1 MTEPTIPL
9 VLPGRLAF
17 HEPPTLPNKLLPRE
31 APATAPAAAP
41 APGPAAAPAPGPA
54 AAPATAPGC
63 SGRHALAD
71 LGEEVDLSSSRTFV
85 LDSPRSVWVID
96 DGLVDVFAA
105 APVDSE
111 VPGGHDRR
119 FGRWHFVCRVGA
131 GTILLG
137 SPLGPRHVLVAKPL
151 PGGRIRK
158 IPLADLRH
166 AQEVHWSNEPR
177 DPSCPQDPSSWT
189 PATPRASA
197 CVVTGQTRL
206 LADGLDAGI
215 EAAHNGVRN
224 GLPPRAFTPL
234 EPGPGL
240 ELPDGAI
247 ARSIGGVLWVQ
258 VVSGRIRLG
267 GPAVDRPYRF
277 GDQVAIGDTYWLE
290 STGGPVTLFPRTTA
304 DLIADGSLWQSLLVH
319 QVRFLYALDR
329 FIEQRDLT
337 TRSELAARQR
347 SNAEAIARSSRALAA
362 VLAPLPAGITPEDA
376 DEDRYAA
383 VAALV
388 AGAAGMMV
396 TRTHTAEIAD
406 SRLDPLERIAVSS
419 GFRTRT
425 IRLAGQWWRT
435 DIGPLVGRQNDAGR
449 PVALLWSR
457 GRYHVCDGPTGVR
470 TPVTTEVAA
479 QLGPEATCFYRPLP
493 ERPVTGLGLLRFG
506 LHGQR
511 ADLIRLVIGGLVAA
525 LLGLLVPI
533 LTGTI
538 LGKLV
543 PEAARNL
550 IVDLC
555 VVLII
560 SGLVSAVFTGMQNL
574 AVLRVEG
581 RFDLDVQAAVWD
593 RLLRLPAAFFGKYST
608 GQLSNAALGI
618 SAIREAASGVTVQA
632 VLGSIVVA
640 VNFVLLFFYSPLLA
654 LLAGGLVLIAV
665 VVCVAAGLRQVRR
678 QRMLMTM
685 ENDLAGKLFQMLNG
699 LSKLRVAAAEDRAFA
714 YWATD
719 FAKARTTSADARR
732 AQNAVVTFNAGYTL
746 IATLIIFAMVAG
758 PAKGQLS
765 TAGFLSFNAA
775 YGIMM
780 GGALQFTA
788 AITTAVAV
796 VPMFEG
802 VQPVVSQV
810 PEVAATQESPGD
822 LSGDIEFSQVTFAYA
837 EGGPLILNEVS
848 FHVRP
853 GEFLAIVGPT
863 GCGKSTLLRL
873 LIGFDRPGSG
883 SVLYDAQDL
892 SLLDVTAVRRQCGVV
907 LQNGQLFAGSIL
919 SNICGAG
926 SFTLDEAWEA
936 AEMAGLDGDIAL
948 MPMGMHT
955 VLSEGAVTLSAGQR
969 QRLMIA
975 RSLISRPRILFFDEA
990 TSALDNRT
998 QEIVTESMRR
1008 LRATRVVIAHRLST
1022 IMHADRVLVLDAGRV
1037 VESGTPAELLT
1048 RTDGIFH
1055 HLVRRQ
1061 VA

>member
-1 MTEPTIPL
+1 MTEPT
-9 VLPGRLAF
+9 
-17 HEPPTLPNKLLPRE
+17 PPRRARTPRTRR
-31 APATAPAAAP
+31 APAE
-41 APGPAAAPAPGPA
+41 
-54 AAPATAPGC
+54 APGC
-63 SGRHALAD
+63 SGLHALSD
-71 LGEEVDLSSSRTFV
+71 LGEEVDLTSSRTFV
-85 LDSPRSVWVID
+85 LDSPRSVWIVD
-96 DGLVDVFAA
+96 EGLIDVFAA
-105 APVDSE
+105 APAHGE
-111 VPGGHDRR
+111 AAGGHGGVVPPGVSSETDEDGR
-119 FGRWHFVCRVGA
+119 FGRWHFMCRVGA

-137 SPLGPRHVLVAKPL
+137 SPPGPRHVLVAKPL
-151 PGGRIRK
+151 PGGRARK
-158 IPLADLRH
+158 IGLGELHH
-166 AQEVHWSNEPR
+166 AQTVHWTD
-177 DPSCPQDPSSWT
+177 DPTEFGRPGRVFGENQ
-189 PATPRASA
+189 A
-197 CVVTGQTRL
+197 
-206 LADGLDAGI
+206 LAAGLEAGI
-215 EAAHNGVRN
+215 EAMHNGVRT
-224 GLPPRAFTPL
+224 GLPPRTFTPL
-234 EPGPGL
+234 EPGSGL
-240 ELPDGAI
+240 ELSEGTP

-258 VVSGRIRLG
+258 VVSGWIRLG
-267 GPAVDRPYRF
+267 GPAVDRAYQF
-277 GDQVAIGDTYWLE
+277 GDQLAIGDTYWLE
-290 STGGPVTLFPRTTA
+290 SSDGTATVFPRTTA
-304 DLIADGSLWQSLLVH
+304 DLIADGSLWQSLLRH
-319 QVRFLYALDR
+319 QVRFLYAVDR

-337 TRSELAARQR
+337 TRSELAARQQ

-362 VLAPLPAGITPEDA
+362 VLAPLPAGITPDDA
-376 DEDRYAA
+376 GDEDRYAA
-383 VAALV
+383 VARLV
-388 AGAAGMMV
+388 ARSAGVTV
-396 TRTHTAEIAD
+396 TRTHTAETAD

-425 IRLAGQWWRT
+425 VRLSGRWWRT
-435 DIGPLVGRQNDAGR
+435 DIGPLVGRESDGGK
-449 PVALLWSR
+449 PVALLWHH
-457 GRYHVCDGPTGVR
+457 GRYDIYDEQTGKR
-470 TPVTTEVAA
+470 TPVTGKTAA
-479 QLGPEATCFYRPLP
+479 SLAAEATGMYRPLP

-506 LHGQR
+506 LRGQR
-511 ADLIRLVIGGLVAA
+511 GDLTRLVAGGLVAA

-538 LGKLV
+538 LGQLV
-543 PEAARNL
+543 PEAARSL

-574 AVLRVEG
+574 AMLRVEG

-593 RLLRLPAAFFGKYST
+593 RLLRLPAAFFGRYST

-632 VLGSIVVA
+632 VLGSIVVL
-640 VNFVLLFFYSPLLA
+640 VNLGLLFFYSPLLA

-665 VVCVAAGLRQVRR
+665 VVCLVAGVRQVHG
-678 QRMLMTM
+678 QRALMAM
-685 ENDLAGKLFQMLNG
+685 ENDLSGKLFQMLNG

-719 FAKARTTSADARR
+719 FAKARATSAGARR
-732 AQNAVVTFNAGYTL
+732 VQNAVVTFNAGYTL

-765 TAGFLSFNAA
+765 EAGFLSFNAA

-780 GGALQFTA
+780 SGALQFTA
-788 AITTAVAV
+788 AITTAVAI

-810 PEVAATQESPGD
+810 PEVAAAQESPGD
-822 LSGDIEFSQVTFAYA
+822 LSGDIEVSQVSFAYA
-837 EGGPLILNEVS
+837 EGGPVILDEVS

-873 LIGFDRPGSG
+873 LIGFARPSSG
-883 SVLYDAQDL
+883 SLLYDAQDL
-892 SLLDVTAVRRQCGVV
+892 SSLDVTAVRRQCGVV

-936 AEMAGLDGDIAL
+936 AEMAGLDADIAL

-955 VLSEGAVTLSAGQR
+955 VLSEGALTLSAGQR

-1022 IMHADRVLVLDAGRV
+1022 IMNADRVLVLDAGRV
-1037 VESGTPAELLT
+1037 VESGTPAELLD
-1048 RTDGIFH
+1048 RPDGTFH
-1055 HLVRRQ
+1055 NLVRRQ

>member
-1 MTEPTIPL
+1 
-9 VLPGRLAF
+9 
-17 HEPPTLPNKLLPRE
+17 
-31 APATAPAAAP
+31 
-41 APGPAAAPAPGPA
+41 
-54 AAPATAPGC
+54 
-63 SGRHALAD
+63 
-71 LGEEVDLSSSRTFV
+71 
-85 LDSPRSVWVID
+85 
-96 DGLVDVFAA
+96 
-105 APVDSE
+105 
-111 VPGGHDRR
+111 
-119 FGRWHFVCRVGA
+119 
-131 GTILLG
+131 
-137 SPLGPRHVLVAKPL
+137 
-151 PGGRIRK
+151 
-158 IPLADLRH
+158 
-166 AQEVHWSNEPR
+166 
-177 DPSCPQDPSSWT
+177 
-189 PATPRASA
+189 
-197 CVVTGQTRL
+197 VT
-206 LADGLDAGI
+206 
-215 EAAHNGVRN
+215 
-224 GLPPRAFTPL
+224 
-234 EPGPGL
+234 
-240 ELPDGAI
+240 
-247 ARSIGGVLWVQ
+247 
-258 VVSGRIRLG
+258 
-267 GPAVDRPYRF
+267 
-277 GDQVAIGDTYWLE
+277 
-290 STGGPVTLFPRTTA
+290 
-304 DLIADGSLWQSLLVH
+304 
-319 QVRFLYALDR
+319 
-329 FIEQRDLT
+329 
-337 TRSELAARQR
+337 
-347 SNAEAIARSSRALAA
+347 
-362 VLAPLPAGITPEDA
+362 
-376 DEDRYAA
+376 
-383 VAALV
+383 
-388 AGAAGMMV
+388 V
-396 TRTHTAEIAD
+396 TRTHTAETAD

-419 GFRTRT
+419 GFRTRAIHLT
-425 IRLAGQWWRT
+425 GRWWRT
-435 DIGPLVGRQNDAGR
+435 DIGPLVGRERDGGK
-449 PVALLWSR
+449 PVALLWHH
-457 GRYHVCDGPTGVR
+457 GRYDIVDEKTGEH
-470 TPVTTEVAA
+470 TPVTGKTAA
-479 QLGPEATCFYRPLP
+479 SLGPEATCMYRPLP
-493 ERPVTGLGLLRFG
+493 ERPVTGFGLLRFG

-511 ADLIRLVIGGLVAA
+511 GDLIRLVIGGLVAA

-543 PEAARNL
+543 PEAARSL

-574 AVLRVEG
+574 AMLRVEG

-593 RLLRLPAAFFGKYST
+593 RLLRLPAAFFGNYST

-632 VLGSIVVA
+632 VLGSIVVV
-640 VNFVLLFFYSPLLA
+640 VNFGLLFFYSPPLA
-654 LLAGGLVLIAV
+654 LLAGGLALIAV
-665 VVCVAAGLRQVRR
+665 VVCLVAGLRQVRR
-678 QRMLMTM
+678 QRTLMTM

-719 FAKARTTSADARR
+719 FAKARSTSAEARKV
-732 AQNAVVTFNAGYTL
+732 QNAVVTFNAGYTL

-758 PAKGQLS
+758 PAKGALS
-765 TAGFLSFNAA
+765 EAGFLSFNAA

-788 AITTAVAV
+788 AITTAVAI

-810 PEVAATQESPGD
+810 PEVAAAQESPGD
-822 LSGDIEFSQVTFAYA
+822 LSGDIEVSQASFAYA

-873 LIGFDRPGSG
+873 LIGFARPGSG

-892 SLLDVTAVRRQCGVV
+892 SSLDVTAVRRQCGVV

-919 SNICGAG
+919 SNIYGAG

-936 AEMAGLDGDIAL
+936 AEMAGLDADIAL

-955 VLSEGAVTLSAGQR
+955 VLSEGALTLSAGQR

-990 TSALDNRT
+990 TSALDNRA
-998 QEIVTESMRR
+998 QETVTESMRR

-1037 VESGTPAELLT
+1037 VESGTPAELLA
-1048 RTDGIFH
+1048 RADGTFH

>member
-1 MTEPTIPL
+1 MTEPAQPAPRTPRARRTP
-9 VLPGRLAF
+9 VPAKS
-17 HEPPTLPNKLLPRE
+17 PTPARTSARAKSP
-31 APATAPAAAP
+31 APARRPARAKVPAAP
-41 APGPAAAPAPGPA
+41 S
-54 AAPATAPGC
+54 C
-63 SGRHALAD
+63 SGHHALAD
-71 LGEEVDLSSSRTFV
+71 LGEVVDLSSSRTFV
-85 LDSPRSVWVID
+85 LDSPRSVWIVD
-96 DGLVDVFAA
+96 EGLIDVFAA
-105 APVDSE
+105 APAED
-111 VPGGHDRR
+111 GTGHDGSAGDDRGAGDDGDRR
-119 FGRWHFVCRVGA
+119 FGRWHFMCRVGA
-131 GTILLG
+131 GAILLG
-137 SPLGPRHVLVAKPL
+137 SPPGPRHVLVAKPL
-151 PGGRIRK
+151 PGGRARK
-158 IPLADLRH
+158 IALADLRH
-166 AQEVHWSNEPR
+166 AQAAHWTDEPSAER
-177 DPSCPQDPSSWT
+177 PPSLVS
-189 PATPRASA
+189 
-197 CVVTGQTRL
+197 GQSRR

-215 EAAHNGVRN
+215 EALHNGVRN
-224 GLPPRAFTPL
+224 ALPPRTFTPL

-240 ELPDGAI
+240 ELSGAAV
-247 ARSIGGVLWVQ
+247 ARSISGVLWVR

-267 GPAVDRPYRF
+267 GPAVDRTYKF
-277 GDQVAIGDTYWLE
+277 GDQVAIGESYWLE
-290 STGGPVTLFPRTTA
+290 SSEGPAVLSPKTTA
-304 DLIADGSLWQSLLVH
+304 SLIADGSLWPSLLLH
-319 QVRFLYALDR
+319 QVRFLYAVDR

-337 TRSELAARQR
+337 TRSELAARQQA
-347 SNAEAIARSSRALAA
+347 NAEAIHRSSRALAA
-362 VLAPLPAGITPEDA
+362 VLVPLPAGIGPEDA
-376 DEDRYAA
+376 TDEDRYAA
-383 VAALV
+383 VTRLV
-388 AGAAGMMV
+388 ARAAGVTV
-396 TRTHTAEIAD
+396 TRTRTADSAD

-419 GFRTRT
+419 GIRTRV
-425 IRLAGQWWRT
+425 IRLTEQWWRT
-435 DIGPLVGRQNDAGR
+435 DLGPLIGQEADSSR
-449 PVALLWSR
+449 PVALLWGH
-457 GRYHVCDGPTGVR
+457 GRYHIRDGQTGKR
-470 TPVTTEVAA
+470 TPVTRKVAA
-479 QLGPEATCFYRPLP
+479 ALAEEATSLYRPLP
-493 ERPVTGLGLLRFG
+493 ERPVTGSGLIRFG

-511 ADLIRLVIGGLVAA
+511 GDLIRLVVGGLVAA

-538 LGKLV
+538 LGQLV
-543 PEAARNL
+543 PKAARNL

-560 SGLVSAVFTGMQNL
+560 SGVVSAVFAGLQNL
-574 AVLRVEG
+574 AMLRIEG
-581 RFDLDVQAAVWD
+581 RFDSVVQAAVWD
-593 RLLRLPAAFFGKYST
+593 RLLRLPAAFFGDYST

-632 VLGSIVVA
+632 VLGSFVVV
-640 VNFVLLFFYSPLLA
+640 VNFGLLFFYSPLLA
-654 LLAGGLVLIAV
+654 LLAGGLVLLAMII
-665 VVCVAAGLRQVRR
+665 CLAAGIRQVRG
-678 QRMLMTM
+678 QRALLAM
-685 ENDLAGKLFQMLNG
+685 ENDLSGKLFQMLNG

-719 FAKARTTSADARR
+719 FAKARATSAGARR
-732 AQNAVVTFNAGYTL
+732 VQNAVVTFNAGYTL
-746 IATLIIFAMVAG
+746 IAVLIIFAVVAG
-758 PAKGQLS
+758 PAKGTLS

-775 YGIMM
+775 FGIMM
-780 GGALQFTA
+780 SGALQFTA
-788 AITTAVAV
+788 AVTQAVAI
-796 VPMFEG
+796 VPMFEN

-810 PEVAATQESPGD
+810 PEVAASQASPGD
-822 LSGDIEFSQVTFAYA
+822 LSGDIEVSQASFAYA
-837 EGGPLILNEVS
+837 EDGPLILDQVS

-873 LIGFDRPGSG
+873 LIGFAKPSAG

-892 SLLDVTAVRRQCGVV
+892 SSLDVTAVRRQCGVV

-936 AEMAGLDGDIAL
+936 AEMAGLDADIAM

-955 VLSEGAVTLSAGQR
+955 VLSEGALTLSAGQR

-1037 VESGTPAELLT
+1037 VESGTPTELLA